1 LGSGETEKAL
11 NIDVRAT
18 SFATSPE
25 GDVHLGAEISAGLTE
40 PARSRWWSRVS
51 PRTRK
56 VLTVVVS
63 AGVVALIFLGIF
75 PSFAS
80 YSNAWS
86 AMKHITV
93 GWWILIA
100 IVAFL
105 DQAATPLPWIAVL
118 PRLRRGQAFM
128 QVEAT
133 TAVADTVP
141 AGGAVALGLGFA
153 MFRSFGLKDV
163 EISAAVLVT
172 GVWNTVVRLAIPVV
186 ALALLFLAGQGS
198 GGFLSVIFVSAGA
211 IVAIALGGWAAFHSQ
226 KTATMLGRLADWP
239 VNQVRVRRKL
249 PVTNRVELAMAR
261 FHNETV
267 GIVRR
272 RWLRLSGAVLVTQAI
287 LFVLVLVCVRSSG
300 IGGRVG
306 FVDVL
311 VAFSISRFAGA
322 LPITPGGLG
331 TVDLA
336 FTSTLVGFGA
346 PSSQALAAALL
357 WRLTT
362 YALPIALGT
371 VTYLMWRAGIGVASR
386 AEVRGQHRVRRLA
399 GARLGGER
407 TGGAQMHDADLMS
420 SRPPVTELV
429 SIGDA

>member
-1 LGSGETEKAL
+1 LIL
-11 NIDVRAT
+11 DVRETYVAGL
-18 SFATSPE
+18 PE
-25 GDVHLGAEISAGLTE
+25 DEVQLGPEVAAGLTE
-40 PARSRWWSRVS
+40 PARSGWWSRI
-51 PRTRK
+51 PTRTRK
-56 VLTVVVS
+56 VVTLVAS

-80 YSNAWS
+80 YSSAWT
-86 AMKHITV
+86 AMKHITL

-105 DQAATPLPWIAVL
+105 DQAATPLPWMAVL

-141 AGGAVALGLGFA
+141 AGGAVALGLAFA

-163 EISAAVLVT
+163 EVSAAVLVT
-172 GVWNTVVRLAIPVV
+172 GVWNTVVRLGIPVV
-186 ALALLFLAGQGS
+186 AVALLILAGQGT
-198 GGFLSVIFVSAGA
+198 GGFLSISLVGVGA
-211 IVAIALGGWAAFHSQ
+211 IAAIAVGGWAAFHSQ
-226 KTATMLGRLADWP
+226 TTATMLGRLAEWP
-239 VNQVRVRRKL
+239 INQVRVRRNL
-249 PVTNRVELAMAR
+249 PVTHRLELAMAR

-267 GIVRR
+267 EIVRR

-287 LFVLVLVCVRSSG
+287 LFLLVLICVRSSG

-306 FVDVL
+306 LVDVL

-336 FTSTLVGFGA
+336 FTSTLIGFGA
-346 PSSQALAAALL
+346 PSSQALAAALMF
-357 WRLTT
+357 RLTT
-362 YALPIALGT
+362 YVLPIALGT
-371 VTYLMWRAGIGVASR
+371 VTYLLWRAGIGVTSRAQVGGRHRVPRLSGSPESIPASR
-386 AEVRGQHRVRRLA
+386 MALA
-399 GARLGGER
+399 KVS
-407 TGGAQMHDADLMS
+407 HDG
-420 SRPPVTELV
+420 T
-429 SIGDA
+429 